1 MTGKLTGKTLA
12 RKAKRLPHPTRVAA
26 VGALASRPARSPSP
40 FAAPMAAR
48 FVAAKAVGAYIPGL
62 TKKAFEKFGF
72 SAATLITDW
81 PQIVGAMIASYTEP
95 QRLKWPRLAGSA
107 EAAGEDATGRPG
119 ATLILRV
126 DPARALDVE
135 YNARQIRE
143 RINAYFG
150 YAAVAD
156 IRLIQ
161 APLERQ
167 TQGTQAPQA
176 PAKKAPPLAPLAD
189 DDPLAKALARL
200 EQGVRNSPKRPG

>member
-1 MTGKLTGKTLA
+1 MTGKLTGKTSL

-26 VGALASRPARSPSP
+26 VAALALRPARGPSP
-40 FAAPMAAR
+40 FATPMAAR
-48 FVAAKAVGAYIPGL
+48 FVSAKAVGAFIPGL

-95 QRLKWPRLAGSA
+95 QRLKWPRLAGAA

-167 TQGTQAPQA
+167 NQPPPAPA
-176 PAKKAPPLAPLAD
+176 PAKKARATEPLAA